1 MKNRIKE
8 FIGTQEGVYLTSIL
22 AGTITAYLMVALSS
36 IVR

>member
-8 FIGTQEGVYLTSIL
+8 FIGTEEGVYLTSIL
-22 AGTITAYLMVALSS
+22 AGAIMAYLIVALSS